1 MKRSSLGA
9 VLRAARLDLVS
20 ATSGSA
26 CPTCQARGREERP
39 PRGAPTRIGPPF
51 EECPRCRALIP
62 RPGALE
68 WDLLGPR
75 GRLRWT
81 LARLLPWSLALGL
94 PVLGYGLLGYR
105 GEPGQAR
112 TLAGLGACAL
122 VLFLALPVPALR
134 RIVRRSRL
142 RMSDPM
148 YRARLVAFERRAEA

>member
-1 MKRSSLGA
+1 
-9 VLRAARLDLVS
+9 
-20 ATSGSA
+20 
-26 CPTCQARGREERP
+26 
-39 PRGAPTRIGPPF
+39 
-51 EECPRCRALIP
+51 
-62 RPGALE
+62 
-68 WDLLGPR
+68 
-75 GRLRWT
+75 
-81 LARLLPWSLALGL
+81 
-94 PVLGYGLLGYR
+94 VLGYGLLGYR